1 MDVKAINSAVYS
13 GGPRAVRWVRLSS
26 LYKTA
31 SYDVKLA
38 NTVLLSSELRRR
50 SIRDRRGVNRYFQAK
65 LS

>member
-1 MDVKAINSAVYS
+1 VKAINSAVYS

-50 SIRDRRGVNRYFQAK
+50 SIKGQEGRE
-65 LS
+65 